1 MVYTL
6 SNIPLPIL
14 LTQNWINKSKT
25 INFGLYNYKVLKYS
39 LNWLQS
45 NQDLILKDS
54 LRASS
59 DKMDSPFSL
68 KLMSHFIRHGQLTH
82 PYIRSMAE

>member
-1 MVYTL
+1 M
-6 SNIPLPIL
+6 
-14 LTQNWINKSKT
+14 KST
-25 INFGLYNYKVLKYS
+25 VCYS
-39 LNWLQS
+39 VMKHTRSVPTSTVTKEWNPKRGSSTPELHGPKP
-45 NQDLILKDS
+45 NQDLILKSS

-82 PYIRSMAE
+82 PGIRSMAE